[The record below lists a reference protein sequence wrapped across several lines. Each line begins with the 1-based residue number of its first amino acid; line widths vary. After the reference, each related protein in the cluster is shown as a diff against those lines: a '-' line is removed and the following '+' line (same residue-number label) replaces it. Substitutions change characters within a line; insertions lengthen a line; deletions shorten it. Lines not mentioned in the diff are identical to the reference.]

1 MKKHV
6 FSFNLTDSEVQSDIR
21 RVVSDFREAEKINLL
36 NESNHIESIL
46 EKPKQRSALLK
57 RLSKYFFYYFSAFL
71 IFFYLNIFSFY

>member
-6 FSFNLTDSEVQSDIR
+6 FSFNLTDSEVQNDIR
-21 RVVSDFREAEKINLL
+21 KAVSDFREAEKMNLF

-57 RLSKYFFYYFSAFL
+57 RISIFL
-71 IFFYLNIFSFY
+71 DYLYEIYQNF